1 MTRITID
8 VNDEWLEAAREELGT
23 GTKVATINAA
33 LASFADRRKAKAAI
47 EAFDEVDMDFE
58 GSSASF
64 GYGGGRDL
72 SRLAEEARERKAG

>member
-1 MTRITID
+1 MTRITVD
-8 VNDEWLEAAREELGT
+8 VNDEWLDAAREELGT

-33 LASFADRRKAKAAI
+33 LEIFAERRRAREAL
-47 EAFDEVDMDFE
+47 EAFDEVEMDFE

-72 SRLAEEARERKAG
+72 SRLDEEARTRKAV